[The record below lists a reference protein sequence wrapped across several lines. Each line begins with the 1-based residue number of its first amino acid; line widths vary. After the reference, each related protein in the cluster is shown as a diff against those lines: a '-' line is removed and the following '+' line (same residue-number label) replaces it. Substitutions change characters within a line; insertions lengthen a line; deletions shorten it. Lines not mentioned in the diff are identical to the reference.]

1 MLIELREAIKTLSE
15 NGWHIL
21 AGTKNDRYCC
31 APSDMDFKNPM
42 TIEEA
47 INSLKKKD

>member
-1 MLIELREAIKTLSE
+1 MLIELKKAIKLLSE
-15 NGWHIL
+15 NGWHFL
-21 AGTKNDRYCC
+21 AGTKDRYCC
-31 APSDMDFKNPM
+31 APEDMDFKNPM